1 MLSAC
6 GSARNEQPSAVEQPQ
21 AASGAWPGPTTP
33 ISYVTNPP
41 PPGGSTVTFT
51 EDEWRARLTREQFE
65 VLRTQRTEPAYSCER
80 WQEHRAGTFYCG
92 GCGAPLFHSRDKFE
106 SGTGWAS
113 FVRPI
118 EPGRVGEDRDTSHG
132 MVRVEV
138 HCARCDGHLGH
149 VFEDGPAPTGQ
160 RYCINGSVLDFV
172 PGS

>member
-6 GSARNEQPSAVEQPQ
+6 GSARGEQPRPVERPP
-21 AASGAWPGPTTP
+21 ATDGAWPGPSTP
-33 ISYVTNPP
+33 ISYVTTPP
-41 PPGGSTVTFT
+41 PAVGSTVTFS
-51 EDEWRARLTREQFE
+51 DAEWRARLTREQYE
-65 VLRTQRTEPAYSCER
+65 VLRTQRTEPAFSCEL

-118 EPGRVGEDRDTSHG
+118 EAGRVGEDRDTSHG

-149 VFEDGPAPTGQ
+149 VFDDGPAPTGQ